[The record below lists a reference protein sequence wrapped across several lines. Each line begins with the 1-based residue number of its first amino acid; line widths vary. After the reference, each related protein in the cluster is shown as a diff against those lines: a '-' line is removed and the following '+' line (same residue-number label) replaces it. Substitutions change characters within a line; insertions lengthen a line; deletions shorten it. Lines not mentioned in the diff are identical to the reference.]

1 MYNEQEY
8 RNWSSQGSNLSQS
21 VPVNYQAGSS
31 EASDEQKVLKEV
43 GKLLAAA
50 RRRAIV
56 IGAVTISVGGALNY
70 KLSSRPPF
78 YEGSFQLLVEPV
90 NTAESRLQAFL
101 TETEGNKVATYNGK
115 DFGLDY
121 DTQIWVLKSPT
132 VMEPI
137 MGKIQERY
145 PDVKPG
151 QILVERPFEGST
163 GTRILRVSYKDGDP
177 KKVKFILDKVFDG
190 YLDYSKESRLSNLR
204 NGIIFIESTLPA
216 LRKRVD
222 KLQTQLQNLRQNYD
236 LMDPD
241 FQSKRLLEQST
252 GLESRRI
259 ENQARM
265 AEFRIQYAT
274 LKKMF
279 DDGNI
284 AAVLSQNLGAY
295 SILIRGLHEVES
307 EIVSA
312 SVLLEEEHPTLKVLR
327 ERQQDL
333 RDRSRREAKSIVDK
347 AASAIKELEERDR
360 AIAAALHRL
369 KQQSEVLPAVSRQ
382 YADLKRELQVAT
394 DTLNRYLSKRDGLQI
409 DAKVQESPWEP
420 IAPPEEAK
428 ALGGASRKAR
438 ILTVIVGFV
447 LGIGVAFLLEILN
460 NVFHSPDELEDDTK
474 LPLLAVIPFAREFR
488 RRSVPAQAAAGR
500 QVAPVGA
507 GAPRGTMA
515 VATPRRVR
523 GVTRGVARGG
533 AAQWYGVSPLLEAF
547 RTLYTNIRLLS
558 PEEPIH
564 SLVISAATP
573 GEGKSTVAMHLAQTA
588 AAIGQRV
595 LLVDADMRS
604 PKLHTK
610 LDLPNLQGLSDA
622 ISTDLSLN
630 DAIQRS
636 PSDDNLFVLTAGAI
650 SSDPIKLLSS
660 KKMNSLME
668 QFQDFFDLVIYDTPP
683 LVGLADASI
692 LAAQTDGLVMVVG
705 IDKTDRPM
713 VSKALDGLRISGSRV
728 LGLVGNR
735 IKG

>member
-1 MYNEQEY
+1 MYNEQEH
-8 RNWSSQGSNLSQS
+8 RNWSSLTSNLSQTT
-21 VPVNYQAGSS
+21 VPLNYQTGSS
-31 EASDEQKVLKEV
+31 SETSDEEKVLKEV

-56 IGAVTISVGGALNY
+56 IGAVTIAVSAGLIY
-70 KLSSRPPF
+70 KLSNRAPV
-78 YEGSFQLLVEPV
+78 YQGSFQLLVEPV
-90 NTAESRLQAFL
+90 NASESRLQAIL
-101 TETEGNKVATYNGK
+101 TETEGNRRATYNGK

-121 DTQIWVLKSPT
+121 STQIRVLKSPR
-132 VMEPI
+132 VMKPI
-137 MGKIQERY
+137 MEQIKVDY
-145 PDVKPG
+145 PEVTPG
-151 QILVERPFEGST
+151 DIVVERPFEESV
-163 GTRILRVSYKDGDP
+163 GTRIIKVSYRDGDP
-177 KKVKFILDKVFDG
+177 KKIKFILDKVHDG
-190 YLDYSKESRLSNLR
+190 YLEYSKESRLSNLG
-204 NGIIFIESTLPA
+204 NGIEFIESTLPA

-222 KLQTQLQNLRQNYD
+222 DLQTRIQALRQKHD
-236 LMDPD
+236 LMEPD
-241 FQSKRLLEQST
+241 IQSRKLLDQKNSLESKRVEA
-252 GLESRRI
+252 
-259 ENQARM
+259 QARL
-265 AEFRIQYAT
+265 AETRVRYAT

-279 DDGNI
+279 DEGSM
-284 AAVLSQNLGAY
+284 AAVLSQDRGAFGT
-295 SILIRGLHEVES
+295 LIRDAQVLEGKMVAA
-307 EIVSA
+307 SA
-312 SVLLEEEHPTLKVLR
+312 RLEEEHPTLKALR
-327 ERQQDL
+327 EEQQDY
-333 RDRSRREAKSIVDK
+333 RDLLRREARSILEKVVGE
-347 AASAIKELEERDR
+347 IRELEERDR
-360 AIAAALHRL
+360 TIASAQNILNQ
-369 KQQSEVLPAVSRQ
+369 KTTILPVVSRR
-382 YADLKRELQVAT
+382 YADLQRELQVAT
-394 DTLNRYLSKRDGLQI
+394 DTLNRYLSKLDGLQI
-409 DAKVQESPWEP
+409 DAKVQESPWVA
-420 IAPPEEAK
+420 IAPPREPK
-428 ALGGASRKAR
+428 QLGGATRKTK

-447 LGIGVAFLLEILN
+447 LGIGAAFLLEILN
-460 NVFHSPDELEDDTK
+460 NVFHSPDELEDETK

-488 RRSVPAQAAAGR
+488 RRPQPARGSGR

-507 GAPRGTMA
+507 GVSTETMA
-515 VATPRRVR
+515 VGSERTV
-523 GVTRGVARGG
+523 RGG
-533 AAQWYGVSPLLEAF
+533 AARAGAVQWYGVSPLVEAF

-564 SLVISAATP
+564 SLVISAAKP
-573 GEGKSTVAMHLAQTA
+573 GEGKSTVAMRLAQTA

-683 LVGLADASI
+683 LVGLADGSI

-713 VSKALDGLRISGSRV
+713 VTKALDGLRISGSRV
-728 LGLVGNR
+728 LGLVANR

>member
-8 RNWSSQGSNLSQS
+8 KNWPSQSGKLSQTVPLNYQGS
-21 VPVNYQAGSS
+21 PS
-31 EASDEQKVLKEV
+31 ELSDEEKVLKEV

-56 IGAVTISVGGALNY
+56 IGAVTIAVTAGLMY
-70 KLSSRPPF
+70 KLSNRPPF

-90 NTAESRLQAFL
+90 NTSESRLQAIL
-101 TETEGNKVATYNGK
+101 TETEGNKYATYNGK

-121 DTQIWVLKSPT
+121 STQIWVLKSPT
-132 VMEPI
+132 VMGPI
-137 MGKIQERY
+137 MEKIQENY

-151 QILVERPFEGST
+151 KILVERPFEESV
-163 GTRILRVSYKDGDP
+163 GTRILRVSYKDGNP
-177 KKVKFILDKVFDG
+177 KKVQFVLERVFEG
-190 YLDYSKESRLSNLR
+190 YLEYSKESRLSSLR
-204 NGIIFIESTLPA
+204 NGIDFIRSTLPA
-216 LRKRVD
+216 LQKRVD
-222 KLQTQLQNLRQNYD
+222 NLQTQIQTLRQNYD

-241 FQSKRLLEQST
+241 FKSKKLLEQSS
-252 GLESRRI
+252 GLENRRI
-259 ENQARM
+259 ETQARL
-265 AEFRIQYAT
+265 AEVRIQYAT

-279 DDGNI
+279 DEGNV
-284 AAVLSQNLGAY
+284 AAILSQNTGAY
-295 SILIRGLHEVES
+295 SILIRDLHGVES
-307 EIVSA
+307 EIIA
-312 SVLLEEEHPTLKVLR
+312 QSVLLEEEHPTLKVLL

-333 RDRSRREAKSIVDK
+333 RERSRREAKGIVDK
-347 AASAIKELEERDR
+347 AAGAIKELEERAR
-360 AIAAALHRL
+360 IIAEVKNRLNQQAI
-369 KQQSEVLPAVSRQ
+369 VLPKVSRQ

-394 DTLNRYLSKRDGLQI
+394 DTLNRYLSKLDGLEI

-420 IAPPEEAK
+420 IAPPGK
-428 ALGGASRKAR
+428 PKTLGGANRKTKL
-438 ILTVIVGFV
+438 LTVIVGFV

-460 NVFHSPDELEDDTK
+460 NVFHTPEELEDDTK

-488 RRSVPAQAAAGR
+488 RPSVRAQDSGR

-515 VATPRRVR
+515 VASKRRVA
-523 GVTRGVARGG
+523 RGVARGG
-533 AAQWYGVSPLLEAF
+533 VANWYGVSPLVEAF

-604 PKLHTK
+604 PKIHTK
-610 LDLPNLQGLSDA
+610 LDLPNLQGLSNA

-668 QFQDFFDLVIYDTPP
+668 QFQDFFDIVIYDTPP

-692 LAAQTDGLVMVVG
+692 LAAETDGLVMVVG
-705 IDKTDRPM
+705 IDKTDRPI
-713 VSKALDGLRISGSRV
+713 VSKALDGLSISGSRV
-728 LGLVGNR
+728 LGLVANR

>member
-1 MYNEQEY
+1 MNKEQEY
-8 RNWSSQGSNLSQS
+8 RSWSSQSGNLSQS
-21 VPVNYQAGSS
+21 VPRNYQGNSS
-31 EASDEQKVLKEV
+31 ESSDEEKVLKEL

-56 IGAVTISVGGALNY
+56 IGAVTIAVSAGLMY
-70 KLSSRPPF
+70 KLSNRPPVF
-78 YEGSFQLLVEPV
+78 EGAFQLLVEPV
-90 NTAESRLQAFL
+90 NTAESRLQAIL
-101 TETEGNKVATYNGK
+101 TETEGNKYATINGK

-121 DTQIWVLKSPT
+121 STQIKVLKSPT

-137 MGKIQERY
+137 MERIDEKY
-145 PDVKPG
+145 PDVKAFE
-151 QILVERPFEGST
+151 ILVERPFEESQ

-177 KKVKFILDKVFDG
+177 RKVKFVLERVFEG
-190 YLDYSKESRLSNLR
+190 YLEYSKESRLANLN
-204 NGIIFIESTLPA
+204 NGIDFIKSTLPA
-216 LRKRVD
+216 LQKRVD
-222 KLQTQLQNLRQNYD
+222 DLQTKIQTLRQQYA

-241 FQSKRLLEQST
+241 FQSRKLLEQSS
-252 GLESRRI
+252 GLEGRRV
-259 ENQARM
+259 ETQARL
-265 AEFRIQYAT
+265 AELRVHYAT

-279 DDGNI
+279 DEGNV
-284 AAVLSQNLGAY
+284 AAVLSQDTGAY
-295 SILIRGLHEVES
+295 SILIRDLHGVES
-307 EIVSA
+307 EMVAASA
-312 SVLLEEEHPTLKVLR
+312 RLEEEHPTVKVLR

-333 RDRSRREAKSIVDK
+333 RDRSRREAGSILEK
-347 AASAIKELEERDR
+347 AAGEIRELEASDR
-360 AIAAALHRL
+360 TIAEAQNRL
-369 KQQSEVLPAVSRQ
+369 DRQSVVLPAVSRQ
-382 YADLKRELQVAT
+382 YADFQRELQVAT
-394 DTLNRYLSKRDGLQI
+394 DTLNRYLSKLDGLQI

-420 IAPPEEAK
+420 IAPPGKPK
-428 ALGGASRKAR
+428 ALGGVTRKMR

-460 NVFHSPDELEDDTK
+460 NVFHTPDELEDDTK

-488 RRSVPAQAAAGR
+488 RRPAPTQGAGR

-507 GAPRGTMA
+507 GEPKATMA
-515 VATPRRVR
+515 LATQRRVR
-523 GVTRGVARGG
+523 GVARGVARGG

-636 PSDDNLFVLTAGAI
+636 PSDDNLFLLTAGAI

-692 LAAQTDGLVMVVG
+692 LAAETDGLVMVVG

-713 VSKALDGLRISGSRV
+713 VNKALDGLRISGSRV
-728 LGLVGNR
+728 LGLVANR